1 MMKEMLKTI
10 YNDPAAARKFLV
22 ALIGAVVAAVSIG
35 LVPAAVGDW
44 MTVVTV
50 FLTAYGVWA
59 VPNERKETP

>member
-1 MMKEMLKTI
+1 MKQFFVTL

-22 ALIGAVVAAVSIG
+22 ALIGAVVVAVSVG

-44 MTVVTV
+44 MTVVTA

-59 VPNERKETP
+59 VPNERMNDDA